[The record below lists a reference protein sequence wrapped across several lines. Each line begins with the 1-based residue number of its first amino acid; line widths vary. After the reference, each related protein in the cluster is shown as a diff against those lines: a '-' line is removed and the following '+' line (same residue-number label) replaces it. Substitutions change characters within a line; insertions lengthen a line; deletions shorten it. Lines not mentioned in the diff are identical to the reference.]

1 MLIENRSLKGTV
13 VAITGA
19 SSGIGRETA
28 RLLVEAGAKVVLGA
42 RRMDRLEDLV
52 KELGSDNAVAVK
64 MDVTKPADNKNL
76 VATAI
81 NVFGKLDSI
90 VADAGIGY
98 YGGIADNTDE
108 ELINMVNVNFLGTVF
123 TIRAA
128 LPEFR
133 KSKSGDIVIVSSVAG
148 FRGGANEAVYAGT
161 KFAQVGL
168 AGSIDR
174 ELSPEGIRVTT
185 ICPAGTKTE
194 FAIGSGRTEGDPA
207 LDEYMDPL
215 DVAFQIVT
223 SLQQPRRL
231 RTGIWTTW
239 SMAQLS

>member
-1 MLIENRSLKGTV
+1 MVAETRSLNGTV

-28 RLLVEAGAKVVLGA
+28 RLLVDAGAKVVLGA
-42 RRMDRLEDLV
+42 RRLDRLEALV
-52 KELGSDNAVAVK
+52 SELGAENALAVN
-64 MDVTKPADNKNL
+64 MDVTKSSDNKNL
-76 VATAI
+76 IAKAVST
-81 NVFGKLDSI
+81 FGKLDSI
-90 VADAGIGY
+90 VANAGIGY
-98 YGGIADNTDE
+98 YGGIADNTDD
-108 ELINMVNVNFLGTVF
+108 ELINMINVNFLGTVF

-133 KSKSGDIVIVSSVAG
+133 KAKSGDIVIVSSVAG

-194 FAIGSGRTEGDPA
+194 FAIGAGRTEGDPA
-207 LDEYMDPL
+207 LDDYMSPS

-231 RTGIWTTW
+231 RTSIWTTW
-239 SMAQLS
+239 SMQSS